1 MNKTGKIVTI
11 ILWVLIV
18 ISAILMISLIVNISE
33 NDYDPT
39 MNGWINTNLIWTY
52 VLIVIGASVAILA
65 GLFHMFTDKR
75 AARRGLISV
84 GFMGVVVL
92 ISYLLASPEMPQ
104 FIGIDNFIAKGLTGQ
119 TVKWVD
125 AGLYATYI
133 LFGLAVLAI
142 AFSSVSKMFKL

>member
-18 ISAILMISLIVNISE
+18 ISAILMITLLVNISE
-33 NDYDPT
+33 NDSDSA
-39 MNGWINTNLIWTY
+39 MNSWINTNLIWTY
-52 VLIVIGASVAILA
+52 ILIVVGASVAIIA
-65 GLFHMFTDKR
+65 GLFQMFTNKK
-75 AARRGLISV
+75 AAKRGLISV

-92 ISYLLASPEMPQ
+92 VSYLIASPEMPQ
-104 FIGIDNFIAKGLTGQ
+104 FIGIDNFIAKGLTEN

-133 LFGLAVLAI
+133 LFGIAVLAI
-142 AFSSVSKMFKL
+142 AFSSVSKMFK

>member
-18 ISAILMISLIVNISE
+18 ISAILMISLLVNISD
-33 NDYDPT
+33 NDYDST
-39 MNGWINTNLIWTY
+39 MNSWINTNLVWTY

-65 GLFHMFTDKR
+65 GLFQMFTNKK
-75 AARRGLISV
+75 AAKRGLISV

-92 ISYLLASPEMPQ
+92 ISYLIASPEMPQ
-104 FIGIDNFIAKGLTGQ
+104 FIGIDKFIANGLTEN

-142 AFSSVSKMFKL
+142 AFSSVSKMFK